1 MSGAVAIHYSANV
14 FYSDNT
20 APAHPAI
27 LEAIV
32 RANVGHEPSYGA
44 ETGAEA
50 VRRRFQE
57 VFETDCEVTLVA
69 NGTATNA
76 LAIAALTPPW
86 GAVMCHRDAHLAT
99 MESGAPEFYSG
110 ATLLPQPGE
119 AGLLSAQ
126 TIGDCLAERPR
137 SIHVTPPSTVS
148 ISQASEYG
156 TIYSLDA
163 LSEIGAVCKAHGLKL
178 HMDGARLA
186 NALAA
191 SAATPAETTWKQGVD
206 AVSFGVTKN
215 GGLACEAVVCFDKA
229 AGAVL
234 PRLRKRS
241 GHLWAKHRY
250 LSGQMLAYLENGNW
264 LKWASHAN
272 TSAAKLARIL
282 GDAGAEELYPV
293 QSNAVFVRMP
303 PTVAAKLR
311 AVLGDLH
318 GWPPAGADAYR
329 FVASWD
335 TDEDDLRGIADA
347 LGVSYTP

>member
-1 MSGAVAIHYSANV
+1 MSAWLGLHYSVGV

-32 RANVGHEPSYGA
+32 RANVGHEPSYGVEA
-44 ETGAEA
+44 ATEA

-57 VFETDCEVTLVA
+57 VFEANCEVALVA
-69 NGTATNA
+69 NGTAANA

-99 MESGAPEFYSG
+99 MESGAPEFFSG
-110 ATLLPQPGE
+110 ATLLPQLGE

-137 SIHVTPPSTVS
+137 SIHVTPPTAVS
-148 ISQASEYG
+148 ISQTSEYG
-156 TIYSLDA
+156 TIYSLEA
-163 LSEIGAVCKAHGLKL
+163 LGEIGAICKAHDLKF

-186 NALAA
+186 NALAT
-191 SAATPAETTWKQGVD
+191 SGATPAEMTWKQGVD
-206 AVSFGVTKN
+206 AISFGVTKN

-229 AGAVL
+229 AAAVL

-250 LSGQMLAYLENGNW
+250 LSTQMLAYLENDNW

-272 TSAAKLARIL
+272 TSAARLARIL
-282 GDAGAEELYPV
+282 GEAGGQALYPV
-293 QSNAVFVRMP
+293 QSNAVFFRLP
-303 PTVAAKLR
+303 PAVAVKLKV
-311 AVLGDLH
+311 VLGDLH
-318 GWPPAGADAYR
+318 GWPPAGADVYR

-335 TDEDDLRGIADA
+335 TSEDDLRGIADA
-347 LGVSYTP
+347 LGVNYTP